1 MVNYTKNREEFDALM
16 ETSKTKLVVIDF
28 TATWCGPCK
37 MIGPYFEKLAVEYPD
52 IEFVKVD
59 VDDANDVA
67 AFCNI
72 SAMPTFHFYK
82 NGIKIDDL
90 QGADKTKLKDKVEQN
105 K

>member
-1 MVNYTKNREEFDALM
+1 
-16 ETSKTKLVVIDF
+16 
-28 TATWCGPCK
+28 